1 MNIIS
6 QERDKQGRP
15 VVIVNISE
23 QEIDE
28 IRLAVS
34 DHPKFKDPDSEGM
47 RFRALLNKDDLTK
60 LTNINIKDIKEAVNK
75 YIQSHDAPD
84 EPMDVLYDDLHQI
97 WKAMNPS

>member
-6 QERDKQGRP
+6 QEKDKQGRS

-23 QEIDE
+23 QEEDA

-34 DHPKFKDPDSEGM
+34 DHPKFNDPEAEGM
-47 RFRALLNKDDLTK
+47 RFRALLNKDLHK

-75 YIQSHDAPD
+75 YLQSHNGPD
-84 EPMDVLYDDLHQI
+84 LEMDVLYDDLHQI
-97 WKAMNPS
+97 WKTLNPS